1 MRRLHSLRPGLL
13 VALLNRAGAKD
24 ARIAEL
30 EAEVND
36 LKAELVWQRA
46 VLDGVQETLPP
57 QPGMMRS
64 RLAKLAAA
72 RGGIGGDE

>member
-13 VALLNRAGAKD
+13 VALLNRRAAKD

-36 LKAELVWQRA
+36 LKAELVWQRV

-57 QPGMMRS
+57 QPGLMR
-64 RLAKLAAA
+64 AKLAEVAA
-72 RGGIGGDE
+72 RRRTGGQE